1 MKKTINKFINIESFN
16 TINNYPTKTHFITVN
31 RLIQKNL
38 DNKTI
43 INQRRNNIISED
55 NFGLRPFIY
64 KKKPRLIKSNS
75 FYIKNKKNLSLRN
88 DKSISLIK
96 EREKNNNLML
106 IPSYK
111 HFDLNKNYYNDS
123 INKNNS
129 KKKKKAQC
137 KCRLSFSRNNNNCN
151 YNTKDSYNK
160 NSLNNIR
167 YSHNKMKRNN
177 SNSIGLTLGS
187 YTTKNSNTRKYNG
200 YSFDDD
206 NTIND
211 EQSKRN
217 CYNYDIK
224 KDYYKSNCLN
234 NKKEKDNK
242 TNKYIKHIE
251 KENEILKNELIKTN
265 KKLNLLEKKIENIIE
280 GKIFKSNSKTIE
292 ANGKL
297 RLPAYKKNNIIK
309 RCPLPTPYVQK
320 FNKND
325 FFSIKKKDIKVTLK
339 TKNKIT
345 NEECK
350 NNY

>member
-96 EREKNNNLML
+96 EKEKNNFML

-211 EQSKRN
+211 EQSERN

-224 KDYYKSNCLN
+224 KDYSKSNCLN

-280 GKIFKSNSKTIE
+280 GKIFKSNSKTIV
-292 ANGKL
+292 ANGQL

-339 TKNKIT
+339 TKNKLT

>member
-1 MKKTINKFINIESFN
+1 
-16 TINNYPTKTHFITVN
+16 
-31 RLIQKNL
+31 
-38 DNKTI
+38 
-43 INQRRNNIISED
+43 
-55 NFGLRPFIY
+55 
-64 KKKPRLIKSNS
+64 
-75 FYIKNKKNLSLRN
+75 
-88 DKSISLIK
+88 
-96 EREKNNNLML
+96 ML

-177 SNSIGLTLGS
+177 SNSIGLTLGR

-224 KDYYKSNCLN
+224 KDYSKSNCLN

-280 GKIFKSNSKTIE
+280 GKIIKNNTKTIVVD
-292 ANGKL
+292 GKP

-325 FFSIKKKDIKVTLK
+325 FFSFKKKDIKVTLK
-339 TKNKIT
+339 LNNKISK
-345 NEECK
+345 EECK
-350 NNY
+350 ANY

>member
-16 TINNYPTKTHFITVN
+16 TINNYQTKTNFITVN
-31 RLIQKNL
+31 RLIQNNA

-43 INQRRNNIISED
+43 INQRRYNNISED

-64 KKKPRLIKSNS
+64 KKKHKLVKSNS
-75 FYIKNKKNLSLRN
+75 FYIKNAKNLSLRN

-96 EREKNNNLML
+96 EKTKNNCML

-111 HFDLNKNYYNDS
+111 HFDFNKNYNNS
-123 INKNNS
+123 INKKNS
-129 KKKKKAQC
+129 KKKKKAQY
-137 KCRLSFSRNNNNCN
+137 KCRLSFSRNNNKYN

-167 YSHNKMKRNN
+167 YSHNKMNGNN
-177 SNSIGLTLGS
+177 SNSIGHSLGS
-187 YTTKNSNTRKYNG
+187 YTTKNSNTRKYKG

-206 NTIND
+206 IKIND
-211 EQSKRN
+211 EESKRI

-224 KDYYKSNCLN
+224 KDYSKSNYLN
-234 NKKEKDNK
+234 NKREKENK

-251 KENEILKNELIKTN
+251 IENEILKNELIKTN
-265 KKLNLLEKKIENIIE
+265 KKLNLLEKKIEIIIE
-280 GKIFKSNSKTIE
+280 GKIFKSNTNTIV
-292 ANGKL
+292 ASGKL

-339 TKNKIT
+339 IKNKLN

>member
-16 TINNYPTKTHFITVN
+16 TINNYQTKTNFITVN
-31 RLIQKNL
+31 RLIQNNA

-43 INQRRNNIISED
+43 INQRRYNNISED

-64 KKKPRLIKSNS
+64 KKKHKLIKSNS
-75 FYIKNKKNLSLRN
+75 FYIKNAKNLSLRN

-96 EREKNNNLML
+96 EKTKNNCML

-111 HFDLNKNYYNDS
+111 HFDFNKNYNNS
-123 INKNNS
+123 INKKNS
-129 KKKKKAQC
+129 KKKKKAQY
-137 KCRLSFSRNNNNCN
+137 KCRLSFSRNNNKYN
-151 YNTKDSYNK
+151 YNKKDSYNK

-167 YSHNKMKRNN
+167 YSHNKMNGNN
-177 SNSIGLTLGS
+177 SNSIGLSLGS

-206 NTIND
+206 IIIND
-211 EQSKRN
+211 EESKRI

-224 KDYYKSNCLN
+224 KDYSKSNCLN

-251 KENEILKNELIKTN
+251 IENEILKNELIKTN

-280 GKIFKSNSKTIE
+280 GKIFKSNTNTIV
-292 ANGKL
+292 ASGKL

-339 TKNKIT
+339 IKNKLK

>member
-1 MKKTINKFINIESFN
+1 MKKTINKYINIESFN
-16 TINNYPTKTHFITVN
+16 TINNYPSHNQFITVN
-31 RLIQKNL
+31 RLGQKN
-38 DNKTI
+38 DYNKTM

-55 NFGLRPFIY
+55 NFVIRPFIY
-64 KKKPRLIKSNS
+64 KKKQKLIKSNS
-75 FYIKNKKNLSLRN
+75 FYIKNRRNLSLRN
-88 DKSISLIK
+88 DKSISLVK
-96 EREKNNNLML
+96 EKNKNNLIL

-111 HFDLNKNYYNDS
+111 HFDLSKNF
-123 INKNNS
+123 NNS
-129 KKKKKAQC
+129 TNKKNQRKNKKPES
-137 KCRLSFSRNNNNCN
+137 KCRLNFSRNNNKCN

-160 NSLNNIR
+160 NSLNNTR
-167 YSHNKMKRNN
+167 YSQYKTKINN
-177 SNSIGLTLGS
+177 SNSIGLSLGS
-187 YTTKNSNTRKYNG
+187 YTTKNSNVRKYNC

-206 NTIND
+206 ITIND
-211 EQSKRN
+211 EQSKRIY
-217 CYNYDIK
+217 YNNDIK
-224 KDYYKSNCLN
+224 KESSIPHYLN

-280 GKIFKSNSKTIE
+280 GKIFRSNTKTII
-292 ANGKL
+292 ADAKV

-309 RCPLPTPYVQK
+309 KCPIPTPYVQK

-339 TKNKIT
+339 IKNKLKK
-345 NEECK
+345 EECK